1 MKSPDLACKLRF
13 TVEREQKNVKFWQTF
28 SFSNLRR
35 SCTPAASSSRPEPDG
50 LRNRNDEDLGRA
62 PAYPLQIE
70 LRRLLLSPELAPLT
84 GKGDTE
90 SLENKEVNLAAKKIE
105 EKMCVFFSSLDN
117 RFCNK
122 LVGAQRQ

>member
-1 MKSPDLACKLRF
+1 MNFHNLEKKDTVVKDEKSRSGLQTSVHGRKRAK
-13 TVEREQKNVKFWQTF
+13 KVKFWQTV

-90 SLENKEVNLAAKKIE
+90 SLENKEVNLATKKIE
-105 EKMCVFFSSLDN
+105 AKMCVFF
-117 RFCNK
+117 
-122 LVGAQRQ
+122 